1 MRITVRL
8 AIIVGLD
15 HDLLAVFQIQ
25 RHAFEQRRPQ
35 DILVRTRTNR
45 IEAESR
51 EYNNGE
57 ANRYISSMKVNGKN
71 YTKNYLIH
79 GDLMSGMNILYNM
92 SATPNKS
99 RGTQDSDAPYSF
111 SNELGK

>member
-1 MRITVRL
+1 
-8 AIIVGLD
+8 
-15 HDLLAVFQIQ
+15 
-25 RHAFEQRRPQ
+25 
-35 DILVRTRTNR
+35 
-45 IEAESR
+45 
-51 EYNNGE
+51 
-57 ANRYISSMKVNGKN
+57 MKVNGKN

-79 GDLMSGMNILYNM
+79 GDLMRGMNILYNM

>member
-1 MRITVRL
+1 MYQIILRIVLAIHFHRRDVTVRL

-51 EYNNGE
+51 EYIPC
-57 ANRYISSMKVNGKN
+57 RSLSVI
-71 YTKNYLIH
+71 LITAIA
-79 GDLMSGMNILYNM
+79 SGV
-92 SATPNKS
+92 AK
-99 RGTQDSDAPYSF
+99 
-111 SNELGK
+111 